1 MSFCSV
7 KCAVCGE
14 WMSRTLTKTGKPYL
28 YCGHCG
34 IGFMVL
40 RKETAQAL
48 DTACQNIEE
57 KDLPPETLKKQRE
70 KG

>member
-14 WMSRTLTKTGKPYL
+14 WMSRTITKRGAPYL
-28 YCGHCG
+28 YCGRCG
-34 IGFMVL
+34 VGFMVL

-48 DTACQNIEE
+48 NATCKIIKE
-57 KDLPPETLKKQRE
+57 KDLPPKTLEKHRQRQ
-70 KG
+70 